1 MIIDVET
8 VVSDEVLLL
17 LNPGFF
23 LSVLTMMYHLYG
35 TDAMLEKLLRIVV
48 QEKITI
54 LSDTLCS

>member
-23 LSVLTMMYHLYG
+23 LSVLTDVSPLWY
-35 TDAMLEKLLRIVV
+35 
-48 QEKITI
+48 
-54 LSDTLCS
+54 